1 MKKMAYMGV
10 AKQKYGTSLKRR
22 RPVFPSFFLFV
33 AQKKYNQVMVGLG

>member
-22 RPVFPSFFLFV
+22 RPVFPSFFFV
-33 AQKKYNQVMVGLG
+33 CRSKEV